1 MAPLLR
7 AGVGFVSGETKPAR
21 VRGLRGFLVK
31 VEVVPLGMAPATAQ
45 INRLLAFARPCV
57 VAE

>member
-1 MAPLLR
+1 MRKER
-7 AGVGFVSGETKPAR
+7 AGFVPKHWRCLWNGN
-21 VRGLRGFLVK
+21 GLGRFLVK
-31 VEVVPLGMAPATAQ
+31 IEVAPLRMAPATAQ